1 MREKAGISWIA
12 TRLLSFSCSVL
23 RAYYWEEETAMRL
36 FSPFFFSLIC
46 VLKSL
51 YIFADA
57 ARIDPQYLETGT
69 RKSASEK
76 LKGMRLGLLH
86 VHWPDQFCRD
96 FRPIG

>member
-51 YIFADA
+51 YIFSGRGANRSAIFRNRNAKIRVGKAERDA
-57 ARIDPQYLETGT
+57 PGVTPRTLA
-69 RKSASEK
+69 
-76 LKGMRLGLLH
+76 
-86 VHWPDQFCRD
+86 
-96 FRPIG
+96 

>member
-51 YIFADA
+51 YSFADA

-76 LKGMRLGLLH
+76 AE
-86 VHWPDQFCRD
+86 RD
-96 FRPIG
+96 APGVTPRTLA

>member
-57 ARIDPQYLETGT
+57 ARIDPQYFRNRNAKIRVGKAE
-69 RKSASEK
+69 
-76 LKGMRLGLLH
+76 
-86 VHWPDQFCRD
+86 RD
-96 FRPIG
+96 APGVTPRTLA